1 MRDATLALPHTQ
13 RGLALI
19 TAVLVVAIVATT
31 AATLAL
37 GEQVWFRQSQNMADR
52 AQAVSLRQGALNY
65 AAILL
70 ARDLTLN
77 NNNVDHLGELWAQPL
92 PPLPVEGGMITF
104 RVSDAQ
110 GLFNLNNLVNNGAPS
125 PPDIEMFR
133 RLLVSLLLN
142 PELRYALLDWL
153 DIDNNVS
160 TAGAEDTEY
169 LALSKPYRAANRLL
183 ESVDELRL
191 IRGFD
196 AKTVEKLRPYVVALP
211 GRTLVNVNT
220 APELVLAALFTTPP
234 PPPAALKLLVDS
246 RVSQPFPDQT
256 NFASRVP
263 PSNVALT
270 SLYGVATNYF
280 LVNIDIVYG
289 RLQRRTVALINRRAA
304 GQPAVIL
311 WQQLPPLQFET
322 DTDEKT

>member
-1 MRDATLALPHTQ
+1 MRDANPALPHAQ

-37 GEQVWFRQSQNMADR
+37 GEQVWLRQSQNMADR

-70 ARDLTLN
+70 ARDLSLN

-110 GLFNLNNLVNNGAPS
+110 GLFNLNNLVTNGAPS
-125 PPDIEMFR
+125 TTDIEMFR
-133 RLLVSLLLN
+133 RLLESLLLN

-160 TAGAEDTEY
+160 PAGAEDTEY

-211 GRTLVNVNT
+211 GRTTVNVNT

-234 PPPAALKLLVDS
+234 LAALKLLVDS
-246 RVSQPFPDQT
+246 RATQPFTDAA

-263 PSNVALT
+263 PSNVPLT
-270 SLYGVATNYF
+270 SLYGVATSYF
-280 LVNIDIVYG
+280 LVNIDIRYG
-289 RLQRRTVALINRRAA
+289 RLQRRTLALIQRAA
-304 GQPAVIL
+304 GKPAVIL

-322 DTDEKT
+322 DKDEKT

>member
-1 MRDATLALPHTQ
+1 MRDANPALPHTQ

-37 GEQVWFRQSQNMADR
+37 GEQVWLRQSQNMADR

-92 PPLPVEGGMITF
+92 PPLPVEGGMIAF

-110 GLFNLNNLVNNGAPS
+110 GLFNLNNLVTNGAPS
-125 PPDIEMFR
+125 TTDIEMFR
-133 RLLVSLLLN
+133 RLLESLLLN

-160 TAGAEDTEY
+160 PAGAEDTEY

-211 GRTLVNVNT
+211 GRTTVNVNT
-220 APELVLAALFTTPP
+220 APELLLAALFTTPP
-234 PPPAALKLLVDS
+234 LAALKLLIDS
-246 RVSQPFPDQT
+246 RTSQPFMDPA

-263 PSNVALT
+263 PSNVPLA
-270 SLYGVATNYF
+270 SLYGVTTSYF
-280 LVNIDIVYG
+280 LVNIDIRYG
-289 RLQRRTVALINRRAA
+289 RLQRRTLALIQRAA
-304 GQPAVIL
+304 GKPAVIL

-322 DTDEKT
+322 DKDEKT